1 MTRRDPSTGNF
12 NVYVLNV
19 STAVLS
25 RQTSGSF
32 DDDPV
37 WAPDERVLLFGS
49 IRTKSMRP
57 FRKDLV
63 TGKEEPLLNLEKAD
77 LFVEDW
83 TFDGRIVLRSDEAW
97 SVLPAAGAA
106 RPRPLTVKPP
116 GGDQLRVSADGKWVA
131 FEAKDSGRHPE
142 VYVASF
148 PDFTDKR
155 QISVSGGIQRL
166 WRRDG
171 GELFYLT
178 LQGVLMAVDI
188 AKGPSAIAGGSRRL
202 FDTPLHPLP
211 GLFQYAVTADGQRF
225 LDNREERRNDHN
237 PHELAREPRRFEVAD

>member
-1 MTRRDPSTGNF
+1 M
-12 NVYVLNV
+12 YVLNV
-19 STAVLS
+19 STGVLS
-25 RQTSGSF
+25 RQTSGAF

-49 IRTKSMRP
+49 TRTGWMRP

-63 TGKEEPLLNLEKAD
+63 TGKEEPLFNLERAH

-83 TFDGRIVLRSDEAW
+83 SLDGRIVVRSDEAW
-97 SVLPAAGAA
+97 SVRPAAGTG
-106 RPRPLTVKPP
+106 RLRQLTVNPP
-116 GGDQLRVSADGKWVA
+116 GGDQLSVSANGKWVA
-131 FEAKDSGRHPE
+131 FEAKDSGRHTE

-155 QISVSGGIQRL
+155 QISVSGGIQPL

-188 AKGPSAIAGGSRRL
+188 AEGPSAIPGVSRRL
-202 FDTPLHPLP
+202 FDTPLHPAP
-211 GLFQYAVTADGQRF
+211 GLNQYAVTADGQRF
-225 LDNREERRNDHN
+225 LIIEKKGETITILMNW
-237 PHELAREPRRFEVAD
+237 HESRAGSK